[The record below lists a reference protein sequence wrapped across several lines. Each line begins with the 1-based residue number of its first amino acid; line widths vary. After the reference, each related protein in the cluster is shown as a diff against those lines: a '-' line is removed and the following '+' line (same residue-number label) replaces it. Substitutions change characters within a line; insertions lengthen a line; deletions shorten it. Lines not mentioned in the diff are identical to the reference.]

1 MNYYNTPFLQLVIQ
15 DLYKR
20 LQGNLQDLTII
31 FPNKRAGLFAN
42 QYLSEL
48 TDKPLWAPRYTTIS
62 EFFSSLSD
70 KKVPDTILLVAY
82 LYKAYLATLNSKPY
96 TLSSKLSSS
105 FDTFYGW
112 GEILLNDFQDIDNN
126 LVDARQLFSNISAL
140 ETLSSLDYLDPEQ
153 IKAIRTYFTDFDPDD
168 KNQLRQRFAEMWNS
182 MNDIYTRF
190 RNDLAS
196 DGLAYEAM
204 LKREVIENLDPSN
217 DPSNDPSK
225 SPLWRGDFP
234 STGQGSYPSPQEGRL
249 GGVLLS
255 QSYAIVGFN
264 VLNETEKQLF
274 QYLKT
279 NADTYFYW
287 DYDPRFIHDEAAR
300 FIEENIR
307 LFPNALTDQGRSG
320 GVQIEIV
327 GASTDSAQ
335 SSFANQWLK
344 QHIQSP
350 LNTNAIVLADE
361 NMLQTVLHTLP
372 ECPLNI
378 TMGYPLRQ
386 TPIASFIQALI
397 DLQTRGFSRKGDG
410 TMFHAYVTPVLRHP
424 YTLQLDHKESARIFK
439 YMREHNTTYVRPSL
453 FASSTL
459 LSRIFTPVPESQILP
474 YLIDL
479 IKQAGIANKHA
490 DPLTI
495 ESIFTAYQLL
505 NTLRDTLD
513 PSKSPLWRGDFQ
525 TTDQDSCSSPFEG
538 RLGRVI
544 LSLLNSKTIAFHGEP
559 ANGLQVM
566 GMLETRNLDFR
577 NLIILSANE
586 GMLPKASHMPSFI
599 PYFLRDVHRL
609 TTIEKQTSLYAYYF
623 YRLLQRADNVALV
636 YNNYTEG
643 LRKGEMSHFLLQL
656 QLDQGR
662 LGRVPYTLNS
672 KLTYSPN
679 TAMTRKV
686 EYMEKTEAG
695 LARMLDSLQYTFS
708 PSALKTYI
716 QCPLQF
722 YFKYVARL
730 REQDEISDDIED
742 STFGTI
748 IHEVMRELYEPY
760 VGRELTSTVLQ
771 AMHKNDTAIR
781 ALVDKQFAINVF
793 HEDGTAADPAT
804 WGGSAI
810 LNRDV
815 IIRYIHSQLLHD
827 AAIAPIHL
835 IALEIDPPKSPL
847 LRGDFPST
855 GQDSCS
861 SPFKGRL
868 GGVQGRSGGVPIFLG
883 GRIDRID
890 TITAYGQSVTRIV
903 DYKTSSHQQTLTS
916 IANLFIPTTNSD
928 DHIFQ
933 TFCYAEMLLTDP
945 SKSPL
950 WRGDFQTTGQ
960 DSCSSPSEGRLGRVL
975 LSPSLNYIK
984 LLGKPHYQSIVT
996 LPSERRGG
1004 ERQPVLDY
1012 REQCH
1017 EEFHAHLVD
1026 LVTEILDTRKP
1037 FTPLPFDFAQG
1048 KLKAQDKRISTGQS
1062 SPCRFCPFT
1071 TLCGK
1076 PQNEA

>member
-96 TLSSKLSSS
+96 TQNSKLSSS

-112 GEILLNDFQDIDNN
+112 GEVLLNDFQDIDNN

-168 KNQLRQRFAEMWNS
+168 KNQLRQRFAEIWNS

-217 DPSNDPSK
+217 DPSK

-234 STGQGSYPSPQEGRL
+234 STGQDSCSSPQEGRL

-274 QYLKT
+274 QYLKA

-538 RLGRVI
+538 RLGRVF

-643 LRKGEMSHFLLQL
+643 LRKGEMSRFLLQL

-672 KLTYSPN
+672 ELTYSPN

-771 AMHKNDTAIR
+771 AIHKNDTAIR

-835 IALEIDPPKSPL
+835 IALEADAKTDLGILPTL
-847 LRGDFPST
+847 N
-855 GQDSCS
+855 
-861 SPFKGRL
+861 SPFDKLRAGSTL
-868 GGVQGRSGGVPIFLG
+868 NSKHSTLNSNICLG

-903 DYKTSSHQQTLTS
+903 DYKTSSHQQALTS
-916 IANLFIPTTNSD
+916 IANLFIPTSNSD

-933 TFCYAEMLLTDP
+933 TFCYAEMLLN
-945 SKSPL
+945 PL
-950 WRGDFQTTGQ
+950 DH
-960 DSCSSPSEGRLGRVL
+960 

-1037 FTPLPFDFAQG
+1037 FTASPTD
-1048 KLKAQDKRISTGQS
+1048 

>member
-1 MNYYNTPFLQLVIQ
+1 MATI
-15 DLYKR
+15 R
-20 LQGNLQDLTII
+20 L
-31 FPNKRAGLFAN
+31 
-42 QYLSEL
+42 
-48 TDKPLWAPRYTTIS
+48 
-62 EFFSSLSD
+62 
-70 KKVPDTILLVAY
+70 
-82 LYKAYLATLNSKPY
+82 
-96 TLSSKLSSS
+96 
-105 FDTFYGW
+105 
-112 GEILLNDFQDIDNN
+112 
-126 LVDARQLFSNISAL
+126 
-140 ETLSSLDYLDPEQ
+140 
-153 IKAIRTYFTDFDPDD
+153 DD

-204 LKREVIENLDPSN
+204 LKREVIENLDPNHS
-217 DPSNDPSK
+217 SLFTLHS
-225 SPLWRGDFP
+225 SLW
-234 STGQGSYPSPQEGRL
+234 Q
-249 GGVLLS
+249 S

-274 QYLKT
+274 QYLKA

-307 LFPNALTDQGRSG
+307 LFPNALTDPIDPTDQGRSG

-505 NTLRDTLD
+505 NTLRDTLTAID
-513 PSKSPLWRGDFQ
+513 SQLSLRQAQGRPDSKLYTLNSKLI
-525 TTDQDSCSSPFEG
+525 T
-538 RLGRVI
+538 
-544 LSLLNSKTIAFHGEP
+544 SLLNSKTIAFHGEP

-643 LRKGEMSHFLLQL
+643 LRKGEMSRFLLQL

-835 IALEIDPPKSPL
+835 IALQVDPPKSPL

-855 GQDSCS
+855 GQGSCS
-861 SPFKGRL
+861 SP
-868 GGVQGRSGGVPIFLG
+868 QEGRSGGVPIFLG

-916 IANLFIPTTNSD
+916 IANLFIPTTNSG

-945 SKSPL
+945 TDPSKSPL
-950 WRGDFQTTGQ
+950 WRGDFPSTGQ
-960 DSCSSPSEGRLGRVL
+960 GSYPSPQEGRSGGVL

>member
-96 TLSSKLSSS
+96 TLNSKLSSS

-204 LKREVIENLDPSN
+204 LKREVIENLDPNHS
-217 DPSNDPSK
+217 SLFTLHS
-225 SPLWRGDFP
+225 SLW
-234 STGQGSYPSPQEGRL
+234 Q
-249 GGVLLS
+249 S

-274 QYLKT
+274 QYLKA

-307 LFPNALTDQGRSG
+307 LFPNALTDPIDPTDQGRSG

-505 NTLRDTLD
+505 NTLRDTLTAID
-513 PSKSPLWRGDFQ
+513 SQLSLPFDFAQGKLKAQGRPDSKLYTLNSKLI
-525 TTDQDSCSSPFEG
+525 T
-538 RLGRVI
+538 
-544 LSLLNSKTIAFHGEP
+544 SLLNSKTIAFHGEP

-643 LRKGEMSHFLLQL
+643 LRKGEMSRFLLQL

-835 IALEIDPPKSPL
+835 IALEADAKTELDPLDPTDPSKSPL

-855 GQDSCS
+855 GQGSCS
-861 SPFKGRL
+861 SPFEGRL
-868 GGVQGRSGGVPIFLG
+868 GGVPIFLG

-945 SKSPL
+945 SKSPPS
-950 WRGDFQTTGQ
+950 RGDFPSTGQ
-960 DSCSSPSEGRLGRVL
+960 GSCSSPSEGRLGRVL

>member
-96 TLSSKLSSS
+96 TQNSKLSSS

-168 KNQLRQRFAEMWNS
+168 KNQLRQRFAEIWNS

-204 LKREVIENLDPSN
+204 LKREVIENLDPNHS
-217 DPSNDPSK
+217 SLLTFHS
-225 SPLWRGDFP
+225 SLW
-234 STGQGSYPSPQEGRL
+234 Q
-249 GGVLLS
+249 S

-274 QYLKT
+274 QYLKA

-513 PSKSPLWRGDFQ
+513 PSKSPLSRGDFQ
-525 TTDQDSCSSPFEG
+525 TTGQGSYPSPQEGRSGGVQG
-538 RLGRVI
+538 RLGRVL

-643 LRKGEMSHFLLQL
+643 LRKGEMSRFLLQL
-656 QLDQGR
+656 QLDPIDPSKSPLWRGDFPSTGQGSCSSPQE
-662 LGRVPYTLNS
+662 GRSGGVFLLNS

-835 IALEIDPPKSPL
+835 IALEADAKTDLGILPTLNSKH
-847 LRGDFPST
+847 ST
-855 GQDSCS
+855 LNSNIC
-861 SPFKGRL
+861 
-868 GGVQGRSGGVPIFLG
+868 LG

-916 IANLFIPTTNSD
+916 IDNLFIPTTNSD

-933 TFCYAEMLLTDP
+933 TFCYAEMLLNP
-945 SKSPL
+945 QLSLPF
-950 WRGDFQTTGQ
+950 DFAQGKLKAQ
-960 DSCSSPSEGRLGRVL
+960 GRLDSKPYTL
-975 LSPSLNYIK
+975 NSQLTYSPSLNYIK

>member
-1 MNYYNTPFLQLVIQ
+1 
-15 DLYKR
+15 
-20 LQGNLQDLTII
+20 
-31 FPNKRAGLFAN
+31 
-42 QYLSEL
+42 
-48 TDKPLWAPRYTTIS
+48 
-62 EFFSSLSD
+62 
-70 KKVPDTILLVAY
+70 
-82 LYKAYLATLNSKPY
+82 
-96 TLSSKLSSS
+96 
-105 FDTFYGW
+105 
-112 GEILLNDFQDIDNN
+112 
-126 LVDARQLFSNISAL
+126 
-140 ETLSSLDYLDPEQ
+140 
-153 IKAIRTYFTDFDPDD
+153 
-168 KNQLRQRFAEMWNS
+168 
-182 MNDIYTRF
+182 
-190 RNDLAS
+190 
-196 DGLAYEAM
+196 
-204 LKREVIENLDPSN
+204 
-217 DPSNDPSK
+217 
-225 SPLWRGDFP
+225 
-234 STGQGSYPSPQEGRL
+234 
-249 GGVLLS
+249 
-255 QSYAIVGFN
+255 
-264 VLNETEKQLF
+264 
-274 QYLKT
+274 
-279 NADTYFYW
+279 
-287 DYDPRFIHDEAAR
+287 
-300 FIEENIR
+300 
-307 LFPNALTDQGRSG
+307 
-320 GVQIEIV
+320 
-327 GASTDSAQ
+327 
-335 SSFANQWLK
+335 
-344 QHIQSP
+344 
-350 LNTNAIVLADE
+350 
-361 NMLQTVLHTLP
+361 
-372 ECPLNI
+372 
-378 TMGYPLRQ
+378 
-386 TPIASFIQALI
+386 
-397 DLQTRGFSRKGDG
+397 
-410 TMFHAYVTPVLRHP
+410 
-424 YTLQLDHKESARIFK
+424 
-439 YMREHNTTYVRPSL
+439 
-453 FASSTL
+453 
-459 LSRIFTPVPESQILP
+459 
-474 YLIDL
+474 
-479 IKQAGIANKHA
+479 
-490 DPLTI
+490 
-495 ESIFTAYQLL
+495 
-505 NTLRDTLD
+505 
-513 PSKSPLWRGDFQ
+513 
-525 TTDQDSCSSPFEG
+525 
-538 RLGRVI
+538 
-544 LSLLNSKTIAFHGEP
+544 KTIAFHGEP

-643 LRKGEMSHFLLQL
+643 LRKGEMSRFLLQL
-656 QLDQGR
+656 QLDPIDPSKSPLLRGDFQTTGQGSCSSPQE
-662 LGRVPYTLNS
+662 GRSGGVLLLNS

-793 HEDGTAADPAT
+793 HEDGTVADPAT

-835 IALEIDPPKSPL
+835 IALEVDPPKSPL
-847 LRGDFPST
+847 LRRDFPAT
-855 GQDSCS
+855 GQGSYP
-861 SPFKGRL
+861 SPQEGRS
-868 GGVQGRSGGVPIFLG
+868 GGVQGRSG
-883 GRIDRID
+883 
-890 TITAYGQSVTRIV
+890 
-903 DYKTSSHQQTLTS
+903 
-916 IANLFIPTTNSD
+916 
-928 DHIFQ
+928 
-933 TFCYAEMLLTDP
+933 
-945 SKSPL
+945 
-950 WRGDFQTTGQ
+950 
-960 DSCSSPSEGRLGRVL
+960 RVH

-1037 FTPLPFDFAQG
+1037 FTASPTD
-1048 KLKAQDKRISTGQS
+1048 

>member
-1 MNYYNTPFLQLVIQ
+1 
-15 DLYKR
+15 
-20 LQGNLQDLTII
+20 
-31 FPNKRAGLFAN
+31 
-42 QYLSEL
+42 
-48 TDKPLWAPRYTTIS
+48 
-62 EFFSSLSD
+62 
-70 KKVPDTILLVAY
+70 
-82 LYKAYLATLNSKPY
+82 
-96 TLSSKLSSS
+96 
-105 FDTFYGW
+105 
-112 GEILLNDFQDIDNN
+112 
-126 LVDARQLFSNISAL
+126 
-140 ETLSSLDYLDPEQ
+140 
-153 IKAIRTYFTDFDPDD
+153 
-168 KNQLRQRFAEMWNS
+168 
-182 MNDIYTRF
+182 
-190 RNDLAS
+190 
-196 DGLAYEAM
+196 
-204 LKREVIENLDPSN
+204 
-217 DPSNDPSK
+217 
-225 SPLWRGDFP
+225 
-234 STGQGSYPSPQEGRL
+234 
-249 GGVLLS
+249 
-255 QSYAIVGFN
+255 
-264 VLNETEKQLF
+264 
-274 QYLKT
+274 
-279 NADTYFYW
+279 
-287 DYDPRFIHDEAAR
+287 
-300 FIEENIR
+300 
-307 LFPNALTDQGRSG
+307 
-320 GVQIEIV
+320 
-327 GASTDSAQ
+327 
-335 SSFANQWLK
+335 
-344 QHIQSP
+344 
-350 LNTNAIVLADE
+350 
-361 NMLQTVLHTLP
+361 MLQTVLHTLP

-538 RLGRVI
+538 RLGRVF

-643 LRKGEMSHFLLQL
+643 LRKGEMSRFLLQL

-672 KLTYSPN
+672 ELTYSPN

-771 AMHKNDTAIR
+771 AIHKNDTAIR

-835 IALEIDPPKSPL
+835 IALEADAKTELDPLDPTDPSKSSMVFTPPSVPPL
-847 LRGDFPST
+847 SGDRNLWRGDFPST
-855 GQDSCS
+855 GQGSYP
-861 SPFKGRL
+861 SP
-868 GGVQGRSGGVPIFLG
+868 QEGRSGGVPIFLG

-933 TFCYAEMLLTDP
+933 TFCYAEMLLN
-945 SKSPL
+945 PL
-950 WRGDFQTTGQ
+950 DH
-960 DSCSSPSEGRLGRVL
+960 

-1004 ERQPVLDY
+1004 ERQPVHDY

-1037 FTPLPFDFAQG
+1037 FTASPTD
-1048 KLKAQDKRISTGQS
+1048 

>member
-96 TLSSKLSSS
+96 TLNSKPSSS

-204 LKREVIENLDPSN
+204 LKREVIENLDPNHS
-217 DPSNDPSK
+217 SLFTLHS
-225 SPLWRGDFP
+225 SLW
-234 STGQGSYPSPQEGRL
+234 Q
-249 GGVLLS
+249 S

-307 LFPNALTDQGRSG
+307 LFPNALTDPIDPSKSPLLRGDFPSTGQGSCSSPQEGRLG
-320 GVQIEIV
+320 RVLRRPNIEIV

-513 PSKSPLWRGDFQ
+513 PSKSPLSRGDFQ

-538 RLGRVI
+538 RLGRVF

-586 GMLPKASHMPSFI
+586 GMLPKASYMPSFI

-643 LRKGEMSHFLLQL
+643 LRKGEMSRFLLQL
-656 QLDQGR
+656 QLDPIDPSKSPLLRGDFPSTGQGSCSSPQE
-662 LGRVPYTLNS
+662 GRSGGVLLLNS

-835 IALEIDPPKSPL
+835 IALEADAKTDLGILPTLNSKL
-847 LRGDFPST
+847 ST
-855 GQDSCS
+855 LNSNIC
-861 SPFKGRL
+861 
-868 GGVQGRSGGVPIFLG
+868 LG

-933 TFCYAEMLLTDP
+933 TFCYAEMLLKPTDHSTLN
-945 SKSPL
+945 SKLSTL
-950 WRGDFQTTGQ
+950 NSQLTY
-960 DSCSSPSEGRLGRVL
+960 
-975 LSPSLNYIK
+975 SPSLNYIK

-1037 FTPLPFDFAQG
+1037 FTPLPFDFAQ
-1048 KLKAQDKRISTGQS
+1048 DKRISTGQS

>member
-1 MNYYNTPFLQLVIQ
+1 
-15 DLYKR
+15 
-20 LQGNLQDLTII
+20 
-31 FPNKRAGLFAN
+31 
-42 QYLSEL
+42 
-48 TDKPLWAPRYTTIS
+48 
-62 EFFSSLSD
+62 
-70 KKVPDTILLVAY
+70 
-82 LYKAYLATLNSKPY
+82 
-96 TLSSKLSSS
+96 
-105 FDTFYGW
+105 
-112 GEILLNDFQDIDNN
+112 
-126 LVDARQLFSNISAL
+126 
-140 ETLSSLDYLDPEQ
+140 
-153 IKAIRTYFTDFDPDD
+153 
-168 KNQLRQRFAEMWNS
+168 
-182 MNDIYTRF
+182 
-190 RNDLAS
+190 
-196 DGLAYEAM
+196 
-204 LKREVIENLDPSN
+204 
-217 DPSNDPSK
+217 
-225 SPLWRGDFP
+225 
-234 STGQGSYPSPQEGRL
+234 
-249 GGVLLS
+249 
-255 QSYAIVGFN
+255 
-264 VLNETEKQLF
+264 
-274 QYLKT
+274 
-279 NADTYFYW
+279 
-287 DYDPRFIHDEAAR
+287 
-300 FIEENIR
+300 
-307 LFPNALTDQGRSG
+307 
-320 GVQIEIV
+320 
-327 GASTDSAQ
+327 
-335 SSFANQWLK
+335 
-344 QHIQSP
+344 
-350 LNTNAIVLADE
+350 
-361 NMLQTVLHTLP
+361 MLQTVLHTLP

-643 LRKGEMSHFLLQL
+643 LRKGEMSRFLLQL

-695 LARMLDSLQYTFS
+695 LARMLDSLLYTFS

-835 IALEIDPPKSPL
+835 IALEVDPPKSPL

-855 GQDSCS
+855 GQGSCS
-861 SPFKGRL
+861 SPQEGRP

-945 SKSPL
+945 TDPSKSSMVFTPPSVPPLSGDRNL
-950 WRGDFQTTGQ
+950 WRGDFPSTDQG
-960 DSCSSPSEGRLGRVL
+960 SYPSPQEGRSGGVQGRLGRVL

>member
-82 LYKAYLATLNSKPY
+82 LYKAYLSTLNSKPY
-96 TLSSKLSSS
+96 TLNSKLSSS

-168 KNQLRQRFAEMWNS
+168 KNQLRQRFAEIWNS

-204 LKREVIENLDPSN
+204 LKREVIENLDPNHS
-217 DPSNDPSK
+217 SLFTLHFS
-225 SPLWRGDFP
+225 LW
-234 STGQGSYPSPQEGRL
+234 Q
-249 GGVLLS
+249 S

-307 LFPNALTDQGRSG
+307 LFPNALTGQGRSG

-513 PSKSPLWRGDFQ
+513 PSKSPLWRGDFPS
-525 TTDQDSCSSPFEG
+525 TDQDSCSSPFEG
-538 RLGRVI
+538 RLGRVF

-643 LRKGEMSHFLLQL
+643 LRKGEMSRFLLQL

-835 IALEIDPPKSPL
+835 IALEVDPPKSPL

-855 GQDSCS
+855 GQGSCS
-861 SPFKGRL
+861 SP
-868 GGVQGRSGGVPIFLG
+868 QEGRSGGVPIFLG

-933 TFCYAEMLLTDP
+933 TFCYAEMLLNPQLSLPFDFAQGKLKAQGRP
-945 SKSPL
+945 DSKPYTLNSKL
-950 WRGDFQTTGQ
+950 YTLNSKLTY
-960 DSCSSPSEGRLGRVL
+960 
-975 LSPSLNYIK
+975 SPSLNYIK

-1048 KLKAQDKRISTGQS
+1048 KLKAQDKRTSTGQS